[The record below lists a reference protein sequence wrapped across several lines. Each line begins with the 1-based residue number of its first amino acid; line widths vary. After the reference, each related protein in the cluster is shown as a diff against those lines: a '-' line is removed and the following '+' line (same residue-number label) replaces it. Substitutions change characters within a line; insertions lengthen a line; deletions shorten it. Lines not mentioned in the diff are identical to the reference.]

1 PLIGAAERERYQAWQ
16 GERVEPAPV
25 ESLVAA
31 FDLRA
36 SLQPQAPALLDARGS
51 PASGSCLSAAMLSR
65 HSTQASSKRPASVP
79 SWSRRT
85 RRLASLPS
93 PWGSTCNARNPP

>member
-1 PLIGAAERERYQAWQ
+1 MIGAAERERYQAWQ

-36 SLQPQAPALLDARGS
+36 ALQPQAPALLDAHGS
-51 PASGSCLSAAMLSR
+51 LDFATLRAR
-65 HSTQASSKRPASVP
+65 SKRSPKRCWLPACGP
-79 SWSRRT
+79 ARRW
-85 RRLASLPS
+85 R
-93 PWGSTCNARNPP
+93 

>member
-1 PLIGAAERERYQAWQ
+1 MPESIAADRQLPLAGLPLIGAAERERYQAWQ

-36 SLQPQAPALLDARGS
+36 SLQPQAPALLDAHGS
-51 PASGSCLSAAMLSR
+51 LISPRCARAAKRSPKRCWLPACG
-65 HSTQASSKRPASVP
+65 PA
-79 SWSRRT
+79 RRW
-85 RRLASLPS
+85 R
-93 PWGSTCNARNPP
+93 